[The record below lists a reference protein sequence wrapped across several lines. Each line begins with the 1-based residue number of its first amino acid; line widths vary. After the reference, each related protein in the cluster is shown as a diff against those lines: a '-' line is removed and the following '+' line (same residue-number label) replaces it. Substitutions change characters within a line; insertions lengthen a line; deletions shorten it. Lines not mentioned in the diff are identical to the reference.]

1 MTDKLAQFLNYPP
14 VYDGL
19 RAIILAIV
27 GIIIL
32 RYSSRLV
39 MRVLGA
45 YASQQ
50 ARMIVGKGM
59 LYLGSLLILLLV
71 LHNLGFKLTALLGT
85 AGIVGMAVG
94 FASQTSLS
102 NIISGL
108 FMMGEKAFEVDDLI
122 EVGTLRGFV
131 MSIDLLS
138 VKLRTL
144 DNKLVRV
151 PNESLFKEN
160 VVNITR
166 FPIRRWDNTIGVAY
180 KEDISQVIE
189 VLKDVID
196 KNRFCPDEP
205 EPLIFLAKF
214 ADSACEIFVG
224 VWFEK
229 NSFLDLRSTLLPEI
243 KARFDAEGIEI
254 PFPHRT
260 IYTGSATPPFPV
272 EIGGSGSSAGDQGAT
287 SR

>member
-1 MTDKLAQFLNYPP
+1 MIETIAQLFDYPP
-14 VYDGL
+14 VFNGL
-19 RAIILAIV
+19 RATILAIV
-27 GIIIL
+27 GIIV
-32 RYSSRLV
+32 LV
-39 MRVLGA
+39 SFGRFVVRVLGDSVSA
-45 YASQQ
+45 QV
-50 ARMIVGKGM
+50 RMIISKVIV
-59 LYLGSLLILLLV
+59 YLGALLVVLLV

-102 NIISGL
+102 NVISGI
-108 FMMGEKAFEVDDLI
+108 FMMGEQAFQVGDLI

-144 DNKLVRV
+144 DNKLMRV
-151 PNESLFKEN
+151 PNESLLKEK

-180 KEDISQVIE
+180 KEDIPRVIA
-189 VLKDVID
+189 VIKDVVD
-196 KNRFCPDEP
+196 KNRFCLDEP
-205 EPLIFLAKF
+205 EPVIYLMNF
-214 ADSACEIFVG
+214 AESACEIFVG

-229 NSFLDLRSTLLPEI
+229 NSFLDLRRSFLPEI
-243 KARFDAEGIEI
+243 KARFEAEGIEI

-260 IYTGSATPPFPV
+260 LYAGSATDPLPISVV
-272 EIGGSGSSAGDQGAT
+272 EKT
-287 SR
+287 P

>member
-180 KEDISQVIE
+180 KE
-189 VLKDVID
+189 
-196 KNRFCPDEP
+196 
-205 EPLIFLAKF
+205 
-214 ADSACEIFVG
+214 
-224 VWFEK
+224 
-229 NSFLDLRSTLLPEI
+229 
-243 KARFDAEGIEI
+243 
-254 PFPHRT
+254 
-260 IYTGSATPPFPV
+260 
-272 EIGGSGSSAGDQGAT
+272 
-287 SR
+287 